1 MKSTKIEISSRNKNK
16 TTLSHIFGPF
26 LYSTDSFYT
35 FPHRPW
41 SSPSRPTRRWW
52 CPQRWPASCSWTPC
66 WVRSWSLSTGP
77 PTPSPALGRCP
88 LPQRASRLTFSSL
101 MTLTWHPATL
111 KEVSGCLE
119 NYITH
124 LKNIIFVKR
133 VAVVTCNIHADFFQL
148 SIRNIQLC
156 LRKIPVHLS
165 WMLYI
170 SFSFTRFIF
179 IINYLEGK

>member
-1 MKSTKIEISSRNKNK
+1 MKSTKLKLAQGIKMK
-16 TTLSHIFGPF
+16 LHLATYLVLFLLSA
-26 LYSTDSFYT
+26 DSFYT

-66 WVRSWSLSTGP
+66 WVRSWSWSTGP
-77 PTPSPALGRCP
+77 PTPSPAPGRCP
-88 LPQRASRLTFSSL
+88 RPQRASRLTSSSL

-124 LKNIIFVKR
+124 LKSIIFVKR
-133 VAVVTCNIHADFFQL
+133 AALVACNIHANFFQL

-156 LRKIPVHLS
+156 IRKIQVHLS
-165 WMLYI
+165 
-170 SFSFTRFIF
+170 
-179 IINYLEGK
+179 